1 MHKIRRYFA
10 GVYKQ
15 AKIVRWPSR
24 KEMVVYVG
32 IVLLFVAI
40 SAAAL
45 AIDDFLIAKLLNSLD
60 EALAPAV
67 QETEEATEVIK
78 IIDTIGGLM

>member
-60 EALAPAV
+60 EDLAPAV

-78 IIDTIGGLM
+78 MIDTIGGLM